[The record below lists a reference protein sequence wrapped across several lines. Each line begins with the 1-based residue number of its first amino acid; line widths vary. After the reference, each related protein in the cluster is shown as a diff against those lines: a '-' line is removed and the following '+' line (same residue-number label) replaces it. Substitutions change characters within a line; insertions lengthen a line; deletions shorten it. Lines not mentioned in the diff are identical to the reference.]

1 MNGVDNVDGLRRL
14 SLMQRCHEA
23 IDTLAMDAHAA
34 ATEHLA
40 ALDRCRLELGE
51 IDDACK
57 TAIGDS
63 AGSTYD
69 AVVRVLDKLADAQ
82 ASIAR
87 LEQERDAAVTAEALL
102 RSSHRVTV
110 ADRDKATAALEMLW
124 AEGNALRAEIAQ
136 LKEQK

>member
-40 ALDRCRLELGE
+40 ALDRCRAELGI
-51 IDDACK
+51 IDAACN
-57 TAIGDS
+57 TVIGDC

-87 LEQERDAAVTAEALL
+87 LEQERDAAKSAEALL
-102 RSSHRVTV
+102 RESHRVTV
-110 ADRDKATAALEMLW
+110 AENVR
-124 AEGNALRAEIAQ
+124 LRAEIAN